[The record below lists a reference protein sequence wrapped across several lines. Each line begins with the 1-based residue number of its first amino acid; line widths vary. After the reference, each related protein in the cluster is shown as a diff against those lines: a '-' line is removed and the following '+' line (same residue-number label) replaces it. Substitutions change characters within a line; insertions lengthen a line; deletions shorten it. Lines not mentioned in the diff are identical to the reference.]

1 MTLSTS
7 DTSVDYTSLSDE
19 FDLSIGLEND
29 EKLGFRLITLVMIIT
44 CITIFIIVLL

>member
-1 MTLSTS
+1 MT
-7 DTSVDYTSLSDE
+7 DFNQDYTSLSDISADE